1 MATPA
6 APDPATPATLTLA
19 MWATDVA
26 HPVAGLD
33 AWVAD
38 VDARLAECAAAGV
51 DLVMLPEYACLR
63 WLTFA
68 PDAVP
73 ITGEAAWLAGQAE
86 AVLPR
91 LPALARRHGVALL
104 AGTMPAAGG
113 GGELRNRAHLFL
125 PDGRHVA
132 QDKLCLTPIERDA
145 ATWARLAPGDRV
157 AVVAWRGLR
166 LAVVVCLD
174 VEQPALAAR
183 LQPLDLD
190 LVLVPSMTSRPSGHH
205 RVFDCAKARAVELM
219 CPVAVVGT
227 VGTQVRLGEAT
238 TNVGGAAVFMP
249 CEAALGSTGVHAWLD
264 PTAGGAGAGPLLV
277 ARGVPVGAARRL
289 RRSGLA
295 EAWPGPWDGAG
306 VAVVEGR
313 PEGGPDSGPG
323 GAPDIGA
330 AQA

>member
-1 MATPA
+1 MSSHAIP
-6 APDPATPATLTLA
+6 PDRSATLTIAL
-19 MWATDVA
+19 WAADVA
-26 HPVAGLD
+26 RPVAGLD

-38 VDARLAECAAAGV
+38 VDARLAQCSAAGA
-51 DLVMLPEYACLR
+51 DLLMLPEYACLR

-73 ITGEAAWLAGQAE
+73 ITGEAAWLARQAE

-91 LPALARRHGVALL
+91 LPALAGRHGVALL
-104 AGTMPAAGG
+104 AGTMPAAES

-125 PDGRHVA
+125 PDGRHVT

-145 ATWARLAPGDRV
+145 ATWACLAPGDRV
-157 AVVAWRGLR
+157 TIVAWRGLR

-190 LVLVPSMTSRPSGHH
+190 LVLVPSMTSRPSGRR

-238 TNVGGAAVFMP
+238 ANVGGAAVFVP
-249 CEAALGSTGVHAWLD
+249 CEAALGSTGVHAWLE
-264 PTAGGAGAGPLLV
+264 PTAGGEGAGPMLV
-277 ARGVPVGAARRL
+277 ARGVPVDAVRRL
-289 RRSGLA
+289 RRAGLA

-306 VAVVEGR
+306 VAVAEG
-313 PEGGPDSGPG
+313 PPDSGPG
-323 GAPDIGA
+323 AMPDVGA
-330 AQA
+330 AGA